1 MIPRLAND
9 LNKGTAKNKKNGVD
23 SMKSG
28 RMKEDGKESS
38 AIKDTKTSEHFV
50 SNNEIR
56 MAIS

>member
-1 MIPRLAND
+1 MISI
-9 LNKGTAKNKKNGVD
+9 KGTAQNKKNGVD

-38 AIKDTKTSEHFV
+38 AIKDTKTSEHTL